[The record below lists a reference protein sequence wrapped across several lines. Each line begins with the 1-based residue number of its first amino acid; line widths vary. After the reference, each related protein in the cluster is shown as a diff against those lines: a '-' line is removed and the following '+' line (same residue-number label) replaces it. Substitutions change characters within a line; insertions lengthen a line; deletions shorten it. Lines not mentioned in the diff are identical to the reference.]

1 MDIIDSY
8 NKLTLGKYMEIQE
21 VSRNES
27 LEDIDKQVQILSI
40 LTGVAEEEILHLPIQ
55 DYKELV
61 SKSGFLDPE
70 NINYHPVAKKYLLG
84 KFELI
89 PCRDFRKIET
99 CQYIDFQTYAPD
111 LDKYLVEFL
120 SVILVPKGHRY
131 NEGYDILEV
140 QKAIR
145 EEMSVSDGVSLAG
158 FFLTWCR
165 KSIKDSLN
173 YSKQEAMRI
182 KDKTKREEILG
193 KIQEQERLLET
204 NGDGSPM

>member
-8 NKLTLGKYMEIQE
+8 NKLTLGKYMEILE

-61 SKSGFLDPE
+61 VKSGFLDPE
-70 NINYHPVAKKYLLG
+70 NINYHPVAKKYILG

-140 QKAIR
+140 QQAIR

-182 KDKTKREEILG
+182 KDKTKREEIL
-193 KIQEQERLLET
+193 KRIEEQERLLET
-204 NGDGSPM
+204 NGDGSQM